1 MLKAG
6 INYLFFFALLNY
18 LCFPRVEMNSGS
30 TLLWSIIGI
39 SLFFVVVI
47 ILNEILE
54 KDVEPRITIKEYLSK
69 IENFSTTQKF
79 IGVKNRF
86 GFAVDEERKKI
97 CLIDGMCK
105 DIEPK
110 IISYHDLLSVELL
123 EDSETITKTER
134 SSQIG
139 GALIGGLALGGIGAV
154 IGGLSGRTETTGKVG
169 KIILR
174 LIVND
179 MAKPIHEVYFLNL
192 ENGIGKKS
200 SRYQDAIQKA
210 RHWHSLMEIVIKRA
224 DMEDKENAVNNI
236 VKTSQNSVAD
246 EIKKLAE
253 LRDTGILSDTEF
265 QQQKEKL
272 LT

>member
-1 MLKAG
+1 MTNDGWLG
-6 INYLFFFALLNY
+6 LFFIVGTISFFVIGTIGMIVKKNVVGEPRITLKEY
-18 LCFPRVEMNSGS
+18 LSYINDFDVTQEFMGVKKRIGLVIDEKKEKICLIE
-30 TLLWSIIGI
+30 GI
-39 SLFFVVVI
+39 S
-47 ILNEILE
+47 
-54 KDVEPRITIKEYLSK
+54 KDVEP
-69 IENFSTTQKF
+69 
-79 IGVKNRF
+79 
-86 GFAVDEERKKI
+86 
-97 CLIDGMCK
+97 
-105 DIEPK
+105 K
-110 IISYHDLLSVELL
+110 IIFYQDLLAVELL
-123 EDSETITKTER
+123 EDGETITKTAR

-192 ENGIGKKS
+192 ENGIDKKS

-210 RHWHSLMEIVIKRA
+210 RHWHSLMQIVIKRA
-224 DMEDKENAVNNI
+224 DMEDKENAMNNI

-253 LRDTGILSDTEF
+253 LRDTGILSEVEF
-265 QQQKEKL
+265 QQQKEKIL
-272 LT
+272 G